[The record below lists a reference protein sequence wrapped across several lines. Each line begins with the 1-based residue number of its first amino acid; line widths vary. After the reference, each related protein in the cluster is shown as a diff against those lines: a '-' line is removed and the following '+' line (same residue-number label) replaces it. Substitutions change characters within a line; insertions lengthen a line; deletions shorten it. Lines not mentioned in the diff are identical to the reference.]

1 VKAPYLES
9 SKGKEASRVMEF
21 FLPSILLMLLAFFAT
36 IYILPQFTPV
46 ILASGAFVFLGL
58 AAYNHYTTFAG
69 EYNIMQWADSA
80 KQIAPTLLTG
90 LVIVLMGG
98 YIIYMFGGGVAPR
111 LPTPPYNIPP
121 PSTATNVLTEG
132 IGNGLAAVGMPVS
145 NNRNSNANVPPIA
158 NNAHKN
164 VAASVLSAGV

>member
-1 VKAPYLES
+1 
-9 SKGKEASRVMEF
+9 
-21 FLPSILLMLLAFFAT
+21 MLFAFFAI
-36 IYILPQFTPV
+36 IYLLPQFTPV

-80 KQIAPTLLTG
+80 KRIAPTLMIG
-90 LVIVLMGG
+90 AVIVLVGG
-98 YIIYMFGGGVAPR
+98 YIMYMFGSGKAPS
-111 LPTPPYNIPP
+111 LPMPPANIPP
-121 PSTATNVLTEG
+121 PSTATNVITEG
-132 IGNGLAAVGMPVS
+132 IGNGLAAAGMPV
-145 NNRNSNANVPPIA
+145 NRNSRNANANAGPIA